1 MIDVVMPQLGESVTE
16 GTVVSWRKRIGEDVA
31 QDEYLCDVTTDK
43 VTFEVPS
50 PAAGTLESVL
60 ARDGETVAVGSVIAR
75 LATAVATE
83 ALPAT
88 LDHALASAGATLVP
102 SPEPAGA
109 RALRPSPLARRLAR
123 DAGIETALLK
133 GSGRNGRV
141 RSADVLAAI
150 RENASRPPDAA
161 APGQIAASS
170 PTAQPASGDEIIPFS
185 PVRRQIAEHMV
196 RSVHTSP
203 HGFIAFEVD
212 YTAVERARATVREP
226 FRQREGFGLTYLPF
240 VMFALAQAV
249 RAFPLVNSSIE
260 GERLIVHR
268 AINLNVAIDLS
279 YRGLVT
285 PVVRNA
291 DSLNVTGLARAVS
304 DLARRARENRL
315 APADLAGGTFTVTNP
330 GPSGTLLSV
339 PIINQPQTAIL
350 VTDGVARRP
359 AVVVSADGGEAL
371 AIRSLGY
378 IGLSLD
384 HRAFDGA
391 YAADFLKHMTAVLEN
406 TNWAT
411 RL

>member
-1 MIDVVMPQLGESVTE
+1 
-16 GTVVSWRKRIGEDVA
+16 
-31 QDEYLCDVTTDK
+31 
-43 VTFEVPS
+43 
-50 PAAGTLESVL
+50 
-60 ARDGETVAVGSVIAR
+60 
-75 LATAVATE
+75 
-83 ALPAT
+83 
-88 LDHALASAGATLVP
+88 
-102 SPEPAGA
+102 
-109 RALRPSPLARRLAR
+109 LRPSPLARRLAR
-123 DAGIETALLK
+123 DAGIDTSLLK

-150 RENASRPPDAA
+150 GEGTPSPQARPDDTATPNRGPAA
-161 APGQIAASS
+161 QS
-170 PTAQPASGDEIIPFS
+170 PSVRSANGDEVIPFS
-185 PVRRQIAEHMV
+185 PLRRQIAEHMV

-212 YTAVERARATVREP
+212 YTAVENARAAVRQP
-226 FRQREGFGLTYLPF
+226 FREREGFGLTYLPF

-249 RAFPLVNSSIE
+249 RAFPLVNSAID

-268 AINLNVAIDLS
+268 AINLNVAIDLA
-279 YRGLVT
+279 YQGLVT

-291 DSLNVTGLARAVS
+291 DSLSVTGLARAVS

-315 APADLAGGTFTVTNP
+315 TPADLAGGTLTVTNP
-330 GPSGTLLSV
+330 GPSGTWLSV

-359 AVVVSADGGEAL
+359 AVVTSADGSEAL
-371 AIRSLGY
+371 AIRSLGH

-391 YAADFLKHMTAVLEN
+391 YAADFLKHLKEGLEN
-406 TNWAT
+406 TDWVA